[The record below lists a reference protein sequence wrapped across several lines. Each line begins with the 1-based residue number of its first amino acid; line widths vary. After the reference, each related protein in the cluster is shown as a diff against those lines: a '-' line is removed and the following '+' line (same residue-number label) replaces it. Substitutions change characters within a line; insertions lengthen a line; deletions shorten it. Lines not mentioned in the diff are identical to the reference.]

1 MTQDGD
7 TSPRPTAAPLSAEQR
22 ATRIDLAR
30 AGGAFLT
37 AVGVL
42 DGLLMTLKRREAP
55 CPDGKYFPEGTTDFQ
70 CYTHPLGM
78 QGVAV
83 MVVSLLLG
91 LLVLLTCAIAQN
103 SAARSSIG

>member
-1 MTQDGD
+1 MTRDGD
-7 TSPRPTAAPLSAEQR
+7 PSPPEAAVATLPAEPW
-22 ATRIDLAR
+22 ATRIELAR
-30 AGGAFLT
+30 WCGGILVV
-37 AVGVL
+37 VGVI
-42 DGLLMTLKRREAP
+42 DGCLMALKKREAP

-91 LLVLLTCAIAQN
+91 LLVYLICAIAQ
-103 SAARSSIG
+103 